1 MAVPLRMEKVQ
12 KAKRFWPTFIRLCGY
27 IGKYRWRIAA
37 GTVAS
42 VISSVLVLL
51 APQYI
56 KEITDQVSEG
66 IGGSIDMGLVTGLM
80 LCVAAIYA
88 AAAVSKAISQ
98 YYIPTSSE
106 LNANLVRVDLSWKI
120 SRLPQRVLDRIGI
133 GDVMSRFSNDSD
145 QIRTKSAESINGI
158 ATSAVM
164 IAGAFIMMA
173 SLSWILALIAVAP
186 VVLGLGIA
194 WAVMRV
200 SQKHFAAQ
208 AEDLGRMNGI
218 VEEAFYG
225 LDVIDAYGAAPRYR
239 ANFDGINGRL
249 RASAF
254 RSQFFT
260 EIIPQMMSFVGNLS
274 YGVVCIAGTMMIFE
288 GSMGFGTVVAFLIYI
303 REFSQPLERLSNT
316 LSGMQG
322 MVASAER
329 IFEFLDLEELEDESG
344 KAGRPEGFRGE
355 VSFEGVR
362 FSYVPGTECIRGMD
376 LLVKPGQMVA
386 IVGPTGAGKT
396 TIASLLMR
404 FYDVDSGRIAID
416 GVDIRDIKRSQVR
429 EMFSM
434 VLQDSWIFEGTIRE
448 NISFNRRITDEELEK
463 ACEAVGI
470 KEFIESLPQ
479 GYDTRIGGSL
489 SLSSGQKQ
497 QISIA
502 RALIR
507 ESPLIILDEATS
519 SVDTLTET
527 RIQESMD
534 RLVEGRTSF
543 VIAHRLSTIRNA
555 DMILVVDSGNVVES
569 GTHCEL
575 MELGGY
581 YRRLYDNQFETT

>member
-1 MAVPLRMEKVQ
+1 MAVPLRLEKVQ

-27 IGKYRWRIAA
+27 IGKYKWRIAA
-37 GTVAS
+37 GTIAS

-56 KEITDQVSEG
+56 KEITDEVSEG
-66 IGGSIDMGLVTGLM
+66 IGGIIDMGSVTHLM

-88 AAAVSKAISQ
+88 AAAVSKAVSQ
-98 YYIPTSSE
+98 YYIPTASE

-120 SRLPQRVLDRIGI
+120 SRLPQLVLDRIGI
-133 GDVMSRFSNDSD
+133 VDVMSRFSNDSD

-158 ATSAVM
+158 VTSAVM
-164 IAGAFIMMA
+164 IAGSFAMMA

-186 VVLGLGIA
+186 VALGLGVA
-194 WAVMRV
+194 WVVMRA
-200 SQKHFAAQ
+200 SQKYFAAQ
-208 AEDLGRMNGI
+208 AEDLGRLNGA

-225 LDVIDAYGAAPRYR
+225 LEVIDAYDAAPRYR
-239 ANFDGINGRL
+239 ERFDAINGRL
-249 RASAF
+249 RVSAF

-260 EIIPQMMSFVGNLS
+260 EIIPQVMSFVGNLS
-274 YGVVCIAGTMMIFE
+274 YGVVCVAGTMMILE
-288 GSMGFGTVVAFLIYI
+288 GSIGFGTVVAFLIYI

-329 IFEFLDLEELEDESG
+329 IFEFLDLEELDDESG
-344 KAGRPEGFRGE
+344 KSDRPEGFRGE
-355 VSFEGVR
+355 VAFEGVH
-362 FSYVPGTECIRGMD
+362 FSYVPGTECIHGMD
-376 LLVKPGQMVA
+376 LVVRPGQTVA

-404 FYDVDSGRIAID
+404 FYDVDSGRITID
-416 GVDIRDIKRSQVR
+416 GIDIKDIKRSQVR

-448 NISFNRRITDEELEK
+448 NISFNRSITDGELEK
-463 ACEAVGI
+463 ACDAVGI
-470 KEFIESLPQ
+470 REFIESLPQ
-479 GYDTRIGGSL
+479 GYDTKIGGSL
-489 SLSSGQKQ
+489 ALSSGQKQ

-534 RLVEGRTSF
+534 KLVEGRTSF

-555 DMILVVDSGNVVES
+555 DMILVVDSGKVVES
-569 GTHCEL
+569 GTHREL

-581 YRRLYDNQFETT
+581 YRRLYDNQFETA